1 MTAPTLEEQAFHEE
15 LKSILD
21 KHQQAIGEIA
31 MVAIMSQVAGSI
43 AAISMVYDGLSTK
56 DIADTIVQN
65 ARIGMQTG
73 LNMIEAAKRG
83 DN

>member
-1 MTAPTLEEQAFHEE
+1 MTAPTQAEQAFHEE

-43 AAISMVYDGLSTK
+43 AAISMVYDGLSTR

-73 LNMIEAAKRG
+73 LDMIEAAKKG